1 MIHQGNRLGGLVWG
15 LPSMSCLSVPWE
27 FRATDG
33 DVLLASLGMFGGME
47 FLGEHE
53 VTLLGP
59 ANKVFLDTVHSLVVH
74 LPVS

>member
-1 MIHQGNRLGGLVWG
+1 
-15 LPSMSCLSVPWE
+15 MSFLSG
-27 FRATDG
+27 FLFTLR
-33 DVLLASLGMFGGME
+33 DVYNILLASLGMFGGME

>member
-1 MIHQGNRLGGLVWG
+1 MVLFGDYLPCPVHQFPTSLCGDV
-15 LPSMSCLSVPWE
+15 S
-27 FRATDG
+27 
-33 DVLLASLGMFGGME
+33 DVLLAGLGMFGGME

-59 ANKVFLDTVHSLVVH
+59 ANKVFLDTVHSFVVH